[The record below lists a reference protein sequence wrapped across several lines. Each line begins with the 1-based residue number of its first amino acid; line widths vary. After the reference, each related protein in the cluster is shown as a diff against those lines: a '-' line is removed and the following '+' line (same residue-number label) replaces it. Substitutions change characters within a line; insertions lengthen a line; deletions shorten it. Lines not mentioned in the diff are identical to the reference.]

1 MHASLLLVVRQFAV
15 SVGMLVP
22 VIPVAFVSMPMNLG
36 GHPGEPPDSSAA
48 VARHMTR
55 CAPLD
60 RAQRKCPIA
69 RDRAATLGANAL
81 AAPSDLRLFDDQSR
95 GRASDPRQVSP
106 FSTGRESA

>member
-1 MHASLLLVVRQFAV
+1 MHVSLLLVVRQFAV
-15 SVGMLVP
+15 SVAMLVP

-60 RAQRKCPIA
+60 RARSEECSIA
-69 RDRAATLGANAL
+69 RDRAATLAANVL
-81 AAPSDLRLFDDQSR
+81 ASSERFE
-95 GRASDPRQVSP
+95 VV
-106 FSTGRESA
+106 